1 MFFLFK
7 FHRLAFSVALLF
19 FCALMGL
26 EVLSAAS
33 EDAEEGEKLQE
44 VVAPVAAKK
53 YEGWFVIHRIQRK
66 NPATSVFFVATDT
79 LGFARTFA
87 SSSAPPR
94 GLVLEV
100 DYIPPVMVQGVKL
113 RLLAET
119 QNLLYGG
126 GEEHTWLKVHQML
139 AYLPS
144 SLNGSPRPVWFLS
157 RDAQSF
163 SKGSLSY
170 LKMHVPAFDYL
181 AF

>member
-1 MFFLFK
+1 MPFFFK
-7 FHRLAFSVALLF
+7 FHRLAFSMALLF

-33 EDAEEGEKLQE
+33 EEGEKLQE
-44 VVAPVAAKK
+44 VVAPVAGKK

-66 NPATSVFFVATDT
+66 NPAKSVFFVATDT

-119 QNLLYGG
+119 QNLRGG
-126 GEEHTWLKVHQML
+126 GEHTWLKVHQML